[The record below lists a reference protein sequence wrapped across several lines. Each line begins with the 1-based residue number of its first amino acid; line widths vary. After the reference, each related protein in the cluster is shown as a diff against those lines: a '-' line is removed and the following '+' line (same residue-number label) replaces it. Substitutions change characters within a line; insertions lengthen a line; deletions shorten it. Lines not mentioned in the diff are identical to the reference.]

1 MVKHSRHSR
10 HSRHSKKHTRKQKG
24 GMNSPSAW
32 SYVYDTVGN
41 GWTQFQNALTLQP
54 GENLGSINSNAIEP
68 VNNIN
73 AQDQQGVPSLQNL
86 SLIQSAGKRHRKHG
100 KKHSRKMSKKGGSWA
115 AVANQAIVPLTLFG
129 LQNRFKKRTLRK
141 SRKSRKM

>member
-1 MVKHSRHSR
+1 MVKHS
-10 HSRHSKKHTRKQKG
+10 RKQKG

-68 VNNIN
+68 VGNIN
-73 AQDQQGVPSLQNL
+73 AQDAQGVPTVQSLAL
-86 SLIQSAGKRHRKHG
+86 VQSAGKRRRG
-100 KKHSRKMSKKGGSWA
+100 SRRSRKMSKRGGNWM
-115 AVANQAIVPLTLFG
+115 AVANQAIVPVALLG
-129 LQNRFKKRTLRK
+129 MQNR
-141 SRKSRKM
+141 